1 MTSKTFR
8 GPGRS
13 AHRIGFTGDVPDGAA
28 GIIETLRSYC
38 EEVEVF
44 DDQKLTEQE
53 LLAANLYLTAAA
65 QKASATPADPTYD
78 GMVVGPQSSGTSTR

>member
-28 GIIETLRSYC
+28 GIIETLRSYG
-38 EEVEVF
+38 EVEVF

-65 QKASATPADPTYD
+65 QKASATPTDPTYD
-78 GMVVGPQSSGTSTR
+78 GMVVGPQASGTSTR